1 MARIRGEEFAV
12 FLPGAGREQSERWR
26 ERFESVVAEHNK
38 WVRNRL
44 PQISVTTGAAV
55 YPLDGARASQLFET
69 ADRRLLDAK
78 SKLVRPPHEVTK
90 STIAGADKLLR
101 PAAAE
106 PERRFGGFVGAT
118 QLLGVRWTFAAV
130 VFGAYA
136 LSSGEAL
143 RYPLALASVAFYCL
157 ALGVAGFAMRGT
169 RRDRTLAA
177 VSDASSILLI
187 VPVFWASGGWQSP
200 LQLVVMFPV
209 VYYAQFLR
217 ARMATPRV
225 AAVIGMYTFVYWT
238 SGPLG
243 FAESPVSPAG
253 QTLYAT
259 ILAAL
264 LVLTVTVQSS
274 RRVTDDAFRRIK
286 ASATRDPLTG
296 LKNIHA
302 FREDL
307 KAMIAA
313 ASYRPAGSDRTA
325 PAGVA
330 GLRSLPALTIAD
342 IDDFRGIS
350 NRSGH
355 QAGDAVLVAVA
366 ERLRGRRRHGD
377 RLPHRMRRVRRALQG
392 RRPSSSDELTSAV
405 GGAVTR
411 NPDLP
416 PRLPEAIRFSY
427 GTAVWQPG
435 CHGRDAGRRSGP
447 RVGGCDPPT
456 ASRPRAAARC
466 CCDDRPP
473 PRITMRFSVF

>member
-1 MARIRGEEFAV
+1 QVARIRGEEFAV
-12 FLPGAGREQSERWR
+12 FLPGAGREQAKRWC
-26 ERFESVVAEHNK
+26 ERFESVVVEHNK

-55 YPLDGARASQLFET
+55 YPLDGARASQLFEA
-69 ADRRLLDAK
+69 ADRRLLEAK
-78 SKLVRPPHEVTK
+78 SKLVRPPHEVSV

-118 QLLGVRWTFAAV
+118 QLLGVRWTFAAA

-169 RRDRTLAA
+169 RHDRTLAA

-187 VPVFWASGGWQSP
+187 VPVFWTSGGWQSP

-217 ARMATPRV
+217 GRRATSRV
-225 AAVIGMYTFVYWT
+225 AAVISMYTFAYWT

-243 FAESPVSPAG
+243 FAETPVSPAG
-253 QTLYAT
+253 QTIYAT

-264 LVLTVTVQSS
+264 LVLTVIVQSS

-307 KAMIAA
+307 QAMIAA
-313 ASYRPAGSDRTA
+313 ASYRPAGTDRPA

-342 IDDFRGIS
+342 IDDFRGIN

-366 ERLRGRRRHGD
+366 ERRGKAVGD
-377 RLPHRMRRVRRALQG
+377 MATAYHVECDEFAVLYKVDDRQQA
-392 RRPSSSDELTSAV
+392 DELTSAV

-416 PRLPEAIRFSY
+416 PRLAEPIRFSF
-427 GTAVWQPG
+427 GTAIWQPG
-435 CHGRDAGRRSGP
+435 STAATLVDDAAHELTKMRSANGVETS
-447 RVGGCDPPT
+447 RGG
-456 ASRPRAAARC
+456 A
-466 CCDDRPP
+466 
-473 PRITMRFSVF
+473 VLL